1 MTMTDTLLAGFN
13 DTTLDSQRAFRTALD
28 ALSRPGRIVTMPDL
42 LPDGAPAPLMPAT
55 AALALALFDYETP
68 VWLDGAADTPA
79 VRDWLRFHCG
89 CPLVADRAQARFALL
104 AGAPGSPGT
113 MAGFDTGTDAYPD
126 RSATLIW
133 QVGSLSEGSAYRLA
147 GPGIAQEESLKTNSL
162 YAGFDSDWQ
171 KNAKLFPRGLDL
183 FLVAGDRLAG
193 LPRTVTIMRVEG

>member
-1 MTMTDTLLAGFN
+1 MSMTDTLLAGFN
-13 DTTLDSQRAFRTALD
+13 DTTLDSQRAFRAALD
-28 ALSRPGRIVTMPDL
+28 ALSRPGRVITMPDL

-68 VWLDGAADTPA
+68 VWLDETADKPA

-104 AGAPGSPGT
+104 AGAPGT
-113 MAGFDTGTDAYPD
+113 MVGLDTGTDAYPD

-133 QVGSLSEGSAYRLA
+133 QVDSLSEGSAYRLA
-147 GPGIAQEESLKTNSL
+147 GPGIAGEESLKTNSL
-162 YAGFDSDWQ
+162 YAGFDLDWQ

-183 FLVAGDRLAG
+183 FLVAGDRLTG
-193 LPRTVTIMRVEG
+193 LPRTVTIKRVEG

>member
-1 MTMTDTLLAGFN
+1 MSDTLLAGFT
-13 DTTLDSQRAFRTALD
+13 DATLDSQRAFRTALE
-28 ALSRPGRIVTMPDL
+28 ALSRPGRAVAMPDL

-68 VWLDGAADTPA
+68 VWLDEAADKPA

-104 AGAPGSPGT
+104 AGTPSSL
-113 MAGFDTGTDAYPD
+113 AGFDAGTDAYPD

-133 QVGSLSEGSAYRLA
+133 QLDSLSDGQPHRLN
-147 GPGIAQEESLKTNSL
+147 GPGIAQEEILKINSL
-162 YAGFDSDWQ
+162 YVGFESDWQ

-193 LPRTVTIMRVEG
+193 LPRTVAIERMEG

>member
-1 MTMTDTLLAGFN
+1 MSDTLLAGFK
-13 DTTLDSQRAFRTALD
+13 DATLDSQRAFRVALE
-28 ALSRPGRIVTMPDL
+28 ALSRPGRAVTMPDL

-68 VWLDGAADTPA
+68 VWLDAAADTAA

-89 CPLVADRAQARFALL
+89 CPLVTDRAQARFALL
-104 AGAPGSPGT
+104 AGAPGTPGA

-133 QVGSLSEGSAYRLA
+133 QVDSLSEGQPHRLS
-147 GPGIAQEESLKTNSL
+147 GPGITQEETLKINSL
-162 YAGFDSDWQ
+162 YAGFESDWQ

-193 LPRTVTIMRVEG
+193 LPRTVAISTGEG